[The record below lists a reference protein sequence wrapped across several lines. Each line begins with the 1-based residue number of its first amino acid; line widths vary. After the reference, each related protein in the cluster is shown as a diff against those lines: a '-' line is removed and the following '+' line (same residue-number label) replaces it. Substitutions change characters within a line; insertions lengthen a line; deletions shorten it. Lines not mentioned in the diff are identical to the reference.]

1 MAGYIERQP
10 LLKTVL
16 LGKTNETQSLSIDW
30 ISFIR
35 QLIEWGKQSY
45 EK

>member
-1 MAGYIERQP
+1 MARHGERQP

-35 QLIEWGKQSY
+35 QLIEWGKQRH